1 MLQVEKILFDE
12 ISKLPFDKMGKV
24 LSYVRFVNQEQEVEL
39 ILEDDEY
46 TEFYNRLES
55 SDFITSDELSAKI
68 RALPDED

>member
-12 ISKLPFDKMGKV
+12 ISKLPF
-24 LSYVRFVNQEQEVEL
+24 YEAEL

-46 TEFYNRLES
+46 NEFYDRLKS

-68 RALPDED
+68 RALPSLGRH